1 MNVWDL
7 TCGERIVQLIGHSD
21 GASCV
26 DISGDGQKLWTG
38 GLDNTVRCWDIGARQ
53 QLESYMLES
62 QVRDNKKFFFV
73 KLALEFM
80 KHFRASEKHGEKYF
94 RSFLKF

>member
-7 TCGERIVQLIGHSD
+7 TSGERIVQLIGHSE

-38 GLDNTVRCWDIGARQ
+38 GLDNTVRCWDIAGRRQ
-53 QLESYMLES
+53 FSCQEIES
-62 QVRDNKKFFFV
+62 QVNFLLKF
-73 KLALEFM
+73 
-80 KHFRASEKHGEKYF
+80 SEKFDLLKG
-94 RSFLKF
+94 FLTWLLSN